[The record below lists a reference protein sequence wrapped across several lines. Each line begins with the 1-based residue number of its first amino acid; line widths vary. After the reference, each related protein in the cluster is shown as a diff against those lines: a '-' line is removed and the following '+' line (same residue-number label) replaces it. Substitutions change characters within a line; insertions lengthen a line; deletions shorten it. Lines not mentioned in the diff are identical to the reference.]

1 MTMPDFVAAE
11 RAAQAAFFSETVAH
25 ALIMEGSPYRLVAG
39 GREHNLAP
47 DIRVPVSAYFAANG
61 IQWHT
66 FAAHGLSSQVCCLNI
81 LAPLARRPE
90 LLARVVHRA
99 LGVAEPEMMPVETGP
114 DGAPLYVGFEWTG
127 RSDYLSE
134 WPPGGTATRGANA
147 TSADA
152 VLRFRSGGQVT
163 TVLVEWKYTEF
174 YGAPLKAIG
183 NPTRLRRYTGK
194 AFAPEGPVRAD
205 LGLAVADFFW
215 EPFYQLLRQQMLAW
229 RMQDAQEDG
238 ADRVLV
244 LHLSPRQNAKLHRVT
259 APALKRFGDDAFA
272 AFRAVLVR
280 PEDFVAAATEDLF
293 GPLLVAATADV
304 GHAAWA
310 DYLRRRYTFLSRA

>member
-114 DGAPLYVGFEWTG
+114 DGQPLYVGFEWTG

-134 WPPGGTATRGANA
+134 WPSGGTATRGANA

-152 VLRFRSGGQVT
+152 VLRFRTGGRVT
-163 TVLVEWKYTEF
+163 TVLVEWKYTET
-174 YGAPLKAIG
+174 YGAPLDPVG

-194 AFAPEGPVRAD
+194 AFAPDGPVRAD
-205 LGLAVADFFW
+205 LNLGIADFFW

-280 PEDFVAAATEDLF
+280 PEDLVAVSTEDLF
-293 GPLLVAATADV
+293 GPLLTEAAADP
-304 GHAAWA
+304 GNAAWA

>member
-1 MTMPDFVAAE
+1 MVKPDFVAAE
-11 RAAQAAFFSETVAH
+11 RAAQAAFFSETVAY

-39 GREHNLAP
+39 KREHNLAP

-66 FAAHGLSSQVCCLNI
+66 FAGHGLSSQVCCLNV

-90 LLARVVHRA
+90 LLARVVYRA
-99 LGVAEPEMMPVETGP
+99 LGVPEPEMMPVETEP
-114 DGAPLYVGFEWTG
+114 DGQALYVGFEWTG
-127 RSDYLSE
+127 RSNYLSE

-152 VLRFRSGGQVT
+152 VLRFRSGGRVT
-163 TVLVEWKYTEF
+163 TVLVEWKYTES
-174 YGAPLKAIG
+174 YGAPLDPVG

-194 AFAPEGPVRAD
+194 AFAPDGPVRAD
-205 LGLAVADFFW
+205 LGLGIADFFW

-229 RMQDAQEDG
+229 RMQEAREDG
-238 ADRVLV
+238 ADHVMV
-244 LHLSPRQNAKLHRVT
+244 LHVSPRQNTKLHRVT
-259 APALKRFGDDAFA
+259 APALKRFGGAAFA

-280 PEDFVAAATEDLF
+280 PEDFVAVSTEDLF
-293 GPLLVAATADV
+293 GPLLAEAAGDA

-310 DYLRRRYTFLSRA
+310 DYLRQRYTFLSRV